1 MRFTHSGDTTTYAG
15 VMKESFGRV
24 EIGEA
29 GVGGVRVHGVQ
40 GKRACVPKREMKK
53 KKKKKERKKERSE
66 RGRGPRKMRVK

>member
-53 KKKKKERKKERSE
+53 KKKKKKKKEKKERK
-66 RGRGPRKMRVK
+66 R